1 LTGESLKQFSKQTL
15 DRLNRADAEQK
26 KHALKSKKEEKAI
39 RLVQRW
45 YRVRRFRKAVLA
57 IVEAGRQLQADWVKK
72 RHYLSPSEKLLFDER
87 VVMKANFI
95 RKQEL
100 KKDIEY
106 RALLRKATKF
116 I

>member
-1 LTGESLKQFSKQTL
+1 M
-15 DRLNRADAEQK
+15 
-26 KHALKSKKEEKAI
+26 
-39 RLVQRW
+39 
-45 YRVRRFRKAVLA
+45 RRFRKAVLA

>member
-1 LTGESLKQFSKQTL
+1 M
-15 DRLNRADAEQK
+15 
-26 KHALKSKKEEKAI
+26 
-39 RLVQRW
+39 
-45 YRVRRFRKAVLA
+45 
-57 IVEAGRQLQADWVKK
+57 KK

-116 I
+116 IQSWWRRRKFRKAVN